1 MTCIHAYMHTCIHAY
16 MHTCIHA
23 YMHTCVHA
31 YMHAYMHTYI
41 HTVYMINIYYIYM
54 CVYTY
59 KCVQTTIYR
68 SIIMQT
74 NIAHV
79 YANIGQLKC
88 IYTCM
93 HTYIFHSGATFG
105 TACEAESE
113 SIWFPYIY
121 IKNPPGH
128 LKGFRDPNP
137 KYNGKRP
144 DSKRHP
150 FRVVAQGKAVP
161 LKNGSSIQTAISYRL

>member
-1 MTCIHAYMHTCIHAY
+1 
-16 MHTCIHA
+16 
-23 YMHTCVHA
+23 
-31 YMHAYMHTYI
+31 
-41 HTVYMINIYYIYM
+41 
-54 CVYTY
+54 
-59 KCVQTTIYR
+59 
-68 SIIMQT
+68 MQT

-79 YANIGQLKC
+79 YANIGQLTC

-144 DSKRHP
+144 DSNGILSVSLHKVKRFHSKTVVP
-150 FRVVAQGKAVP
+150 FKRQFPIGCKMAM
-161 LKNGSSIQTAISYRL
+161 LKHVY